1 MSDLE
6 LVFLNRCVTDAA
18 YLAKAASKLNGYRFD
33 GPERNWVWRVSKEC
47 VDDHSEAPGFRLLTE
62 RVQREF
68 RTDDEVLAAV
78 RVIREIKG
86 AREGS
91 PQSVLDEMVKKHR
104 LQRGSAVAEKLV
116 DALERKDTDAL
127 SEAIREGDG
136 AIRATDAREGDTG
149 LLEIAKSLLLAP
161 TTEQASDFVPTGFA
175 YIDRRWKGIKV
186 GEEYLTAGVTNVGKS
201 ISMIQT
207 GAKSVS
213 RAIPAL
219 HVTTEMDKPAVACRY
234 ISRFTGIPEENIR
247 EHRMTKP
254 ERELFERWMNANWD
268 RMNALL
274 RIERISPNAGTVAD
288 IRAALKARQLA
299 TGRIPRLLIID
310 SPDHL
315 RSQRKYND
323 KRHESTDIHY
333 DIAALAQDFGV
344 AVAATTQLEKSWAGK
359 VAPPEAVA
367 EDYNKSRTASWFTSI
382 NDLKD
387 DKGNSRLFLYIG
399 KRRAGKKGQLIP
411 LLCDLERMRMDSAP
425 EEDLP

>member
-18 YLAKAASKLNGYRFD
+18 YLSKAAAQLNGYRFD
-33 GPERNWVWRVSKEC
+33 GPERNWIWRVAKEC
-47 VDDHSEAPGFRLLTE
+47 VEDHGEAPGFRLLTE

-68 RTDDEVLAAV
+68 KTDDEVLAAV
-78 RVIREIKG
+78 RVIREIKA

-91 PQSVLDEMVKKHR
+91 PQSTLDEMTRKYR
-104 LQRGSAVAEKLV
+104 LQRGSAVAERLV
-116 DALERKDTDAL
+116 DALERKDADAL
-127 SEAIREGDG
+127 TEAIREGDG
-136 AIRATDAREGDTG
+136 EIRQRGAREGDAG
-149 LLEIAKSLLLAP
+149 LLEIAKSLLNAGP
-161 TTEQASDFVPTGFA
+161 TEQLSDFVPTGFA

-207 GAKSVS
+207 GAKSVA
-213 RAIPAL
+213 RAIPAI
-219 HVTTEMDKPAVACRY
+219 HVTTEMDKPAVASRY

-247 EHRMTKP
+247 EHTMSRP

-268 RMNALL
+268 RMNNLL
-274 RIERISPNAGTVAD
+274 RIERIAPNAGTMAD
-288 IRAALKARQLA
+288 IRALVKERSLS
-299 TGRIPRLLIID
+299 GRPPRLLIID

-315 RSQRKYND
+315 RSQRRYND
-323 KRHESTDIHY
+323 KRHESTDIHF
-333 DIAALAQDFGV
+333 DIMALAGDFNI

-367 EDYNKSRTASWFTSI
+367 EDYNKSRTAAWFTSI
-382 NDLKD
+382 NELKD
-387 DKGNSRLFLYIG
+387 DKGNSRLYLFIG

-425 EEDLP
+425 EDDAP